1 MTSVTECLEGWVSHT
16 QFGARNG
23 RGCYQATFRLQD
35 MMKWVGMNFD
45 EGYALHLDM
54 VNAFSSIPLPLVIRM
69 LPNIGLPDSV
79 CHFVTVALTQTRV
92 TDRSVRQWWCPTSG
106 FKQGCPL

>member
-1 MTSVTECLEGWVSHT
+1 MPSVTECLEGWVSHT

-23 RGCYQATFRLQD
+23 RGCSQATFRLQD

-54 VNAFSSIPLPLVIRM
+54 ENAFSSIPLPLVIRM
-69 LPNIGLPDSV
+69 LPNIGLPDNV

-92 TDRSVRQWWCPTSG
+92 TDRSVRQWWCLRG
-106 FKQGCPL
+106 